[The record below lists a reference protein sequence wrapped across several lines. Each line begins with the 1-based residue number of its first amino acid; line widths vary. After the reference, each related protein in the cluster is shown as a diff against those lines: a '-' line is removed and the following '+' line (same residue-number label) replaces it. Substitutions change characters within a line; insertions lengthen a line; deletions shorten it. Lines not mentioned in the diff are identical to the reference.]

1 MIPTRTVKFRV
12 TREEEWFPEF
22 DVPADF
28 TDEQALH
35 LIESTQPDAVYDEY
49 LNKYT
54 YDSST
59 SVSVEPKKIGFL
71 VREVIVTKMF
81 INEED
86 LGSDP
91 ERWESEAEE
100 YFVDTPKEQFSD
112 WSVEEREVIQNAAGD
127 V

>member
-22 DVPADF
+22 EVPADF

-59 SVSVEPKKIGFL
+59 SVSVEPKKLVFL
-71 VREVIVTKMF
+71 SVRSLSLKC
-81 INEED
+81 
-86 LGSDP
+86 S
-91 ERWESEAEE
+91 
-100 YFVDTPKEQFSD
+100 
-112 WSVEEREVIQNAAGD
+112 
-127 V
+127 